1 MFCCHRLYVHAYT
14 APKVHQYYCHDT
26 EVSALLLGNYHNGAI
41 RGLIE
46 FRSLLGVHLLSR

>member
-1 MFCCHRLYVHAYT
+1 MFCCHKLYVHAYT

-41 RGLIE
+41 CGLIE
-46 FRSLLGVHLLSR
+46 FRSLLGVHLLSH